1 MLKKFVFITL
11 YNIFSLA
18 IDINQNYFT
27 FGLLWDNRKLIE
39 NRILLCAKN
48 LRNFQ
53 ANSINAKKSPNVRK
67 RNSKRFLSLV
77 IKGIWI
83 LVRIKS

>member
-18 IDINQNYFT
+18 IDINQNYFII
-27 FGLLWDNRKLIE
+27 GLLWDNSKLIE
-39 NRILLCAKN
+39 NRILLCAKH

-53 ANSINAKKSPNVRK
+53 ANSINAKNPQMWENGT
-67 RNSKRFLSLV
+67 RNDSYP
-77 IKGIWI
+77 
-83 LVRIKS
+83 